1 MVTKVDLRCECT
13 CFATIS
19 IIFLSAFLG
28 RADHG
33 GRGMGREMPLCQQA
47 RRRYLRI
54 LGPAVSLVC
63 RVTEPLTVARDFS
76 GKRLGVASQLF
87 QKSSTKF
94 ISTSGSWASTLQ

>member
-1 MVTKVDLRCECT
+1 MVTKVYLRCECT

-19 IIFLSAFLG
+19 INFLSAFLG

-33 GRGMGREMPLCQQA
+33 GRGMDREMLLCQQT
-47 RRRYLRI
+47 RRRHLRI
-54 LGPAVSLVC
+54 LVSAVSLVC